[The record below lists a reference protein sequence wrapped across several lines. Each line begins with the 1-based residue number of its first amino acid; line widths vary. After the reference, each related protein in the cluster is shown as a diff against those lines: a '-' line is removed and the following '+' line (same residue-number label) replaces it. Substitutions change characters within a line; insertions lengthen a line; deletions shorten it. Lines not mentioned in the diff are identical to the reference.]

1 LSCQKTI
8 KHTKT
13 GEKIMRK
20 KSVQMSLSDIYNDVS
35 EAVENKK
42 PKVISLLEEHIDFE
56 NIIPEGFYRAF
67 YSRYGRNN
75 IYHLESYIRVL
86 LLQKIL
92 GIPTDKLL
100 LDILK
105 CSSELTDFCGF
116 DKIPDGSALTRFKQR
131 FAGCLAEMF
140 EKLVDLTEPIC
151 REIDAKRADYLIYDT
166 TGITF
171 PVAENNPKYLNGI
184 LKETKRFV
192 KKNPKLNPYGAAYN
206 LMPSKSETNPDARQ
220 QYINGHFCYAAKVG
234 ILTNGLGI
242 PRHIAF
248 FDGEFRK
255 KHPEIAVVKTD
266 NPDFDKEIGDS
277 KSLRPVMSDFRQLHS
292 ALSFKT
298 FLGDSAFDS
307 YDNYAMLNKEFGFDR
322 VCVPMNTRNSKNTC
336 AEFDGNG
343 TPVCP
348 IDRSAFT
355 FLGESGG
362 RNRSRRFKWVCPK
375 SVHVKGSSARVCT
388 CESPCTS
395 SSYGRCV
402 YTYPDKDFRFYPG
415 IPRGT
420 AHWDN
425 LYRHR
430 VVIERTIHTMK
441 DTFALD
447 SRRSHNTVTAKADV
461 FIAGIVQLVTVI
473 LADAVHKRELFKS
486 IRKLIA

>member
-1 LSCQKTI
+1 
-8 KHTKT
+8 
-13 GEKIMRK
+13 MRK
-20 KSVQMSLSDIYNDVS
+20 KYMQMSLFDIYNDVS

-42 PKVISLLEEHIDFE
+42 SKIIALLEGHIDFE
-56 NIIPEGFYRAF
+56 KIIPESFYRAF
-67 YSRYGRNN
+67 YSRFGRNN
-75 IYHLESYIRVL
+75 IYHLESYIRAL
-86 LLQKIL
+86 LLQRIL

-105 CSSELTDFCGF
+105 CSLELTEFCGF

-131 FAGCLAEMF
+131 FADCLADMF
-140 EKLVDLTEPIC
+140 ENLVTLTEPIC
-151 REIDAKRADYLIYDT
+151 REIDSKKSDYLIYDT

-171 PVAENNPKYLNGI
+171 PVAENNPKYLNCI
-184 LKETKRFV
+184 LKETKKLV
-192 KKNPKLNPYGAAYN
+192 KRNPELNPYGAAYN
-206 LMPSKSETNPDARQ
+206 LMPSESKTNPDARQ

-248 FDGEFRK
+248 FDEQFRHN
-255 KHPEIAVVKTD
+255 HPEIDSQKTD
-266 NPDFDKEIGDS
+266 NPDSDKEIGDS
-277 KSLRPVMSDFRQLHS
+277 KSLCPVLTDFKRLHP
-292 ALSFKT
+292 SFSHKT

-307 YDNYAMLNKEFGFDR
+307 YDNYSMLHKDFGFER
-322 VCVPMNTRNSKNTC
+322 VCIPMNVRNSKKSS
-336 AEFDGNG
+336 AEFDENG
-343 TPVCP
+343 TPICP
-348 IDRSAFT
+348 LDRSPFT

-362 RNRSRRFKWVCPK
+362 KNRSRRFKWVCQK
-375 SVHVKGSSARVCT
+375 SVKVKGSANRICA
-388 CESPCTS
+388 CENPCTS

-402 YTYPDKDFRFYPG
+402 YTYPDRDFRLYPG

-420 AHWDN
+420 EHWDN

-447 SRRSHNTVTAKADV
+447 SRKSHNTVTAKADV
-461 FIAGIVQLVTVI
+461 FLVGIVQLVTVL
-473 LADAVHKRELFKS
+473 LADSLHKQELFRS

>member
-1 LSCQKTI
+1 
-8 KHTKT
+8 
-13 GEKIMRK
+13 MRK
-20 KSVQMSLSDIYNDVS
+20 KNVQMSLFDIYNDVS

-56 NIIPEGFYRAF
+56 NIIPQNFYRAF

-75 IYHLESYIRVL
+75 IYHLESYIRAL

-140 EKLVDLTEPIC
+140 ENLVNLTEPIC
-151 REIDAKRADYLIYDT
+151 REIDAKKSDYLIYDT
-166 TGITF
+166 TGIAF
-171 PVAENNPKYLNGI
+171 PVAENNPKYLNSI
-184 LKETKRFV
+184 LKETKKLV
-192 KKNPKLNPYGAAYN
+192 KKNPELNPYGAAYN
-206 LMPSKSETNPDARQ
+206 LMPSESKTNPDARQ

-234 ILTNGLGI
+234 LLTNGLGI

-248 FDGEFRK
+248 FDDTFRK
-255 KHPEIAVVKTD
+255 KHSEIAEVKTD
-266 NPDFDKEIGDS
+266 NPDSDKEIGDS
-277 KSLRPVMSDFRQLHS
+277 KSLRPVLSDFRQLHPS
-292 ALSFKT
+292 FSFKT

-307 YDNYAMLNKEFGFDR
+307 YNNYAMLHKEFGFER
-322 VCVPMNTRNSKNTC
+322 VCVPMNTRNSKNTS
-336 AEFDGNG
+336 AEFDNNG

-348 IDRSAFT
+348 IDHSPFT
-355 FLGESGG
+355 FIGECGG
-362 RNRSRRFKWVCPK
+362 KNRSKRFKWVCPK
-375 SVHVKGSSARVCT
+375 SVCVKGSSTRVCT
-388 CESPCTS
+388 CETPCTS

-402 YTYPDKDFRFYPG
+402 YTYPDKDFRLYPG

-420 AHWDN
+420 EHWDN

-441 DTFALD
+441 DTFVLD
-447 SRRSHNTVTAKADV
+447 SRRSYNTVTAKADV
-461 FIAGIVQLVTVI
+461 FIAGIVQLVAVL
-473 LADAVHKRELFKS
+473 LANAMHKQKLFKS

>member
-1 LSCQKTI
+1 
-8 KHTKT
+8 
-13 GEKIMRK
+13 MRN
-20 KSVQMSLSDIYNDVS
+20 KSVQMSLFDIYNDVS
-35 EAVENKK
+35 EAVEKKK
-42 PKVISLLEEHIDFE
+42 PKIIALLEEHINFE
-56 NIIPEGFYRAF
+56 EIIPESFCRAF
-67 YSRYGRNN
+67 YSRYGRSHVF
-75 IYHLESYIRVL
+75 HLESYIRAL

-100 LDILK
+100 IDILK

-131 FAGCLAEMF
+131 FVDHLAGMF
-140 EKLVDLTEPIC
+140 ENLVALTEPIC
-151 REIDAKRADYLIYDT
+151 RGIDAKKSDYLIYDT
-166 TGITF
+166 TGIAF

-184 LKETKRFV
+184 LKETKKLV
-192 KKNPKLNPYGAAYN
+192 KKNPGLNPYGAAYN
-206 LMPSKSETNPDARQ
+206 LMPSESKTNPDARQ

-248 FDGEFRK
+248 FDEKFRK
-255 KHPEIAVVKTD
+255 NHPEIEEKKTM
-266 NPDFDKEIGDS
+266 NPDSDKEIGDS
-277 KSLRPVMSDFRQLHS
+277 KSLRPVLSDFRSLHPT
-292 ALSFKT
+292 LSFKT

-307 YDNYAMLNKEFGFDR
+307 YDNYAMLHKEFGFDR
-322 VCVPMNTRNSKNTC
+322 VCVPMNVRNSKNSN
-336 AEFDGNG
+336 AEFDDNG
-343 TPVCP
+343 TPICP
-348 IDRSAFT
+348 IDRSPFT

-362 RNRSRRFKWVCPK
+362 ENRSRRFKWACPK
-375 SVHVKGSSARVCT
+375 SVPVKGSSTRVCT
-388 CESPCTS
+388 CENPCTS

-402 YTYPDKDFRFYPG
+402 YTYPDKDFRLCPG

-420 AHWDN
+420 GHWDN

-447 SRRSHNTVTAKADV
+447 SRKSHDTVTAKADV
-461 FIAGIVQLVTVI
+461 YLAGIVQLVAVL
-473 LADAVHKRELFKS
+473 LADSMHKRNLFKS